1 MDKSGLVK
9 ANINLILCE
18 QNELSDL
25 ITEYE
30 TETARTVLKLKPQTE
45 MEYRLAEL
53 QAQIEHNGLHNKILK
68 KQDEI
73 ESHKL
78 LLEHKE
84 EVLEEYEK
92 FKKENS
98 ELFELMEKIFGE

>member
-30 TETARTVLKLKPQTE
+30 TETARTVLKLNPQTE
-45 MEYRLAEL
+45 
-53 QAQIEHNGLHNKILK
+53 
-68 KQDEI
+68 
-73 ESHKL
+73 
-78 LLEHKE
+78 
-84 EVLEEYEK
+84 V
-92 FKKENS
+92 
-98 ELFELMEKIFGE
+98 